1 MAMPSCLVGER
12 CTEICDG
19 IMISTREVDVFRGA
33 LVILCAMDHD
43 DYQCFANEEGLRQG
57 G

>member
-19 IMISTREVDVFRGA
+19 IMISTREVDVFRDA

-43 DYQCFANEEGLRQG
+43 DYQCSAKEEGLRQG